1 MTPRG
6 LPALEAE
13 VAALRT
19 EVTEL
24 RDGVHDLVEAWRLAT
39 GLLRVV
45 KVISAIAAGLAALW
59 SFIGW
64 AAHFTPKGH

>member
-1 MTPRG
+1 MTPRN
-6 LPALEAE
+6 LSTLEAD

-24 RDGVHDLVEAWRLAT
+24 RDGVHDLVEAWRLAA